1 MLQRLT
7 HVAVQHQVDGQRL
20 LDLGLPPSRLSVCGS
35 IKYDVVVPAGL
46 DEQAAALKQGW
57 GKQRPVVLLASSHDG
72 EESLMLAAMTS
83 WLQRWPELL
92 LVLVP
97 RHPER
102 FGLVAQACLEQGFTL
117 ARRSTQASGND
128 AQVYLADS
136 MGEMLLLLAAADV
149 VVMGGSLVPRGG
161 HNPIEPAV
169 LGKPVLMG
177 PHYFNFQTVVDEL
190 VDIGAVQLTTAA
202 TLADDV
208 ALLLDHPE

>member
-1 MLQRLT
+1 
-7 HVAVQHQVDGQRL
+7 
-20 LDLGLPPSRLSVCGS
+20 PPSRLSVCCS

-102 FGLVAQACLEQGFTL
+102 FGLVAQACLE
-117 ARRSTQASGND
+117 
-128 AQVYLADS
+128 
-136 MGEMLLLLAAADV
+136 
-149 VVMGGSLVPRGG
+149 
-161 HNPIEPAV
+161 
-169 LGKPVLMG
+169 
-177 PHYFNFQTVVDEL
+177 
-190 VDIGAVQLTTAA
+190 
-202 TLADDV
+202 
-208 ALLLDHPE
+208 